1 MHTCLKFASEQAS
14 RELAP
19 PRRLIINVRVY
30 NTVINLQR
38 SNHPLPRM
46 LTYYIISANCLI
58 PAVLRM
64 RFILQ
69 YLHANPCYYTSRAD
83 LHWSF
88 IGNGKAQLIQR
99 RGIEYKRG
107 EG

>member
-30 NTVINLQR
+30 DTVSNLQR

-46 LTYYIISANCLI
+46 LTYYIISVNCLL
-58 PAVLRM
+58 PAVRM

-69 YLHANPCYYTSRAD
+69 YKNANPCYHTSRAN

-88 IGNGKAQLIQR
+88 IGNGRAQLIQR
-99 RGIEYKRG
+99 RGIKYKRG